1 MKTSNFSIAIND
13 NEIIFIQ
20 AMLSMVDVPK

>member
-13 NEIIFIQ
+13 NEIFFIQ